1 VHIGQTNIAERV
13 HNGWLRT
20 IEDGIHTYDIY
31 DESVSQQ
38 KVGTKEFAEA
48 VVDHLGKKP
57 QTLKAVTYKSNGGG
71 ETFGGETIVKERSDT
86 KKDLV
91 GIDVF
96 IDWTKGSPNNLG
108 AALSG
113 LASGDLKLVMISNRG
128 VKVWPGGNSE
138 TFCSDHWRCRFMPQ
152 TSGGTIKHE
161 QIIDLLTRVAGAGFD
176 FIKTENLCNF
186 DGERG
191 YSLDQGAE

>member
-1 VHIGQTNIAERV
+1 MFEAMHGSAPRRAGQNLANPSGLLLGAIMMLVHIGQTNIAERV

-31 DESVSQQ
+31 DESVSKQ

-48 VVDHLGKKP
+48 VVNHLGKKP

-91 GIDVF
+91 GVDVF
-96 IDWTKGSPNNLG
+96 VDWTKGSPNNLA
-108 AALSG
+108 AALTS
-113 LASGDLKLVMISNRG
+113 APARALKLSLITTPAVTVSPPRH
-128 VKVWPGGNSE
+128 PEHLHS
-138 TFCSDHWRCRFMPQ
+138 T
-152 TSGGTIKHE
+152 
-161 QIIDLLTRVAGAGFD
+161 
-176 FIKTENLCNF
+176 NL
-186 DGERG
+186 
-191 YSLDQGAE
+191 